1 MIATVLVICCLLG
14 IAYEDFKNR
23 SVYIYWF
30 IGLFI
35 SLLWM
40 VSETDSLDRVA
51 SRFVVN
57 MVFCIVQL
65 ALLNAYFCLKE
76 RKWIWIFDRYLGWG
90 DVVFIACVALLWN
103 LPGFII
109 FTISSILFALV
120 IYVIGMRKQTA
131 TVPLAGL
138 QAIFLI
144 ILLFLEWINFLSLD
158 SVLTVKL
165 FS

>member
-1 MIATVLVICCLLG
+1 MIAAVLATCCLLG

-30 IGLFI
+30 VGLFI

-40 VSETDSLDRVA
+40 VLETGSFDQVA
-51 SRFVVN
+51 SRFAIN
-57 MVFCIVQL
+57 MVFCTVQL

-90 DVVFIACVALLWN
+90 DVVFIGCVALLWN

-109 FTISSILFALV
+109 FTIGSIIFALL
-120 IYVIGMRKQTA
+120 IYVIGMRNRAT

-138 QAIFLI
+138 QAVFLI
-144 ILLFLEWINFLSLD
+144 ILLFLEWINLLSLD
-158 SVLTVKL
+158 SLLTVKL

>member
-1 MIATVLVICCLLG
+1 MIATILTVGCLLG

-23 SVYIYWF
+23 SVHIYWF
-30 IGLFI
+30 IGLFG
-35 SLLWM
+35 SLLGM
-40 VSETDSLDRVA
+40 VLASEAFDQVA
-51 SRFVVN
+51 SRFAVN
-57 MVFCIVQL
+57 MVFCVLQL
-65 ALLNAYFCLKE
+65 ALLNVYFCLKE

-90 DVVFIACVALLWN
+90 DVVFIACVALLWD
-103 LPGFII
+103 LRGFII
-109 FTISSILFALV
+109 FTIVSIGFALL